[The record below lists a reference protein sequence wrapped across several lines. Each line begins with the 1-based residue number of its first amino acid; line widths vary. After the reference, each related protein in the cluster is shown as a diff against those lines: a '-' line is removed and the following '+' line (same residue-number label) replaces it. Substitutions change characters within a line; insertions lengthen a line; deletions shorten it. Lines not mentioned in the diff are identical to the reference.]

1 MLIKNAN
8 KTQNNIDDF
17 LHKSNVINLINNKK
31 DKNAYKN
38 LKIFSKKIKQKK
50 YVLNQKDL
58 ALINLLHKNK
68 IKLPDNFKKNI
79 YKEELYIPNNIFNL
93 IDNNKKN
100 LALLKTIE
108 FTNKLQSKEDYLKN
122 FLIILKIFD
131 ELKMPTL
138 KKIFAENELSIT

>member
-1 MLIKNAN
+1 M
-8 KTQNNIDDF
+8 
-17 LHKSNVINLINNKK
+17 
-31 DKNAYKN
+31 
-38 LKIFSKKIKQKK
+38 
-50 YVLNQKDL
+50 
-58 ALINLLHKNK
+58 
-68 IKLPDNFKKNI
+68 
-79 YKEELYIPNNIFNL
+79 YIPNNIFNL